1 MRLFGIR
8 GGSKRKAITWRTRAV
23 QLALALAGTGLMT
36 AIAAAAIGARQ
47 PVSTEKAMAAAIMAQ
62 QIAEGT
68 APSAPAPIPT
78 EGTPPPPNSPAEAQ
92 ARQAILAEAA
102 QLEQQMTSTIDHV
115 ETLRT
120 EAYKAKDMIRLN
132 TVTTKLDEMKQIMAI
147 AKDAFAALRVP
158 GQDLFVMRAKL
169 STIRQGWDR
178 MREALQAAESAEG
191 DSINS
196 VTSGIGPENAEN
208 GSSNGTYDPT
218 APGSPTSD
226 QTSVLGERPGNASPD
241 R

>member
-1 MRLFGIR
+1 MRLI
-8 GGSKRKAITWRTRAV
+8 GSKRKAITWRTRAV

-47 PVSTEKAMAAAIMAQ
+47 PVSTEKAMAAAILAQ
-62 QIAEGT
+62 QIADGT
-68 APSAPAPIPT
+68 VPVSAPPPVPT
-78 EGTPPPPNSPAEAQ
+78 EAAPPPPDSPADAQ
-92 ARQAILAEAA
+92 ARQSILDEAA

-115 ETLRT
+115 ETLKS

-147 AKDAFAALRVP
+147 ARDAFAAIRTP

-191 DSINS
+191 DSVNS
-196 VTSGIGPENAEN
+196 VTSGIGPENAETGN
-208 GSSNGTYDPT
+208 SKGTYDPT
-218 APGSPTSD
+218 GPGSPTSD
-226 QTSVLGERPGNASPD
+226 QTSVLGERPGRASPD